1 MNVRHPA
8 PFLRACLARLT
19 EEDLIPA
26 GNSVRQKTMINKPDS
41 FTDKDDNPAQER
53 EESLR
58 DRSARLEAEA
68 AAMAAGSH
76 DSDPLSPEPLAPG
89 EDRSAEIDALQSE
102 LGRTKDQMVRALA
115 DAENARKR
123 AAKDR
128 EDASKYAISS
138 FAKDMIDV
146 ADNLRRALEAVPQD
160 LAAADPR
167 LSALI
172 DGIEAT
178 ERTLLKN
185 LEKHGVKKI
194 EPLHEIFD
202 PNFHE
207 VMFEASAPDHAAGTI
222 IQMIETGYVLKD
234 RLLRPARVGV
244 AKDEGQGNGN
254 GAASGQGTPPSPGGQ
269 IDTQA

>member
-1 MNVRHPA
+1 
-8 PFLRACLARLT
+8 
-19 EEDLIPA
+19 
-26 GNSVRQKTMINKPDS
+26 
-41 FTDKDDNPAQER
+41 
-53 EESLR
+53 
-58 DRSARLEAEA
+58 
-68 AAMAAGSH
+68 MAAGSH
-76 DSDPLSPEPLAPG
+76 DSDPLSPEPLAPA
-89 EDRSAEIDALQSE
+89 EDRSTEIDALQNE

-160 LAAADPR
+160 LAATDPR
-167 LSALI
+167 LSGLI

-194 EPLHEIFD
+194 EPLHQVFD

-207 VMFEASAPDHAAGTI
+207 VMFEASSPEHAAGTV

-254 GAASGQGTPPSPGGQ
+254 GAASGQSTTSGPGGQ